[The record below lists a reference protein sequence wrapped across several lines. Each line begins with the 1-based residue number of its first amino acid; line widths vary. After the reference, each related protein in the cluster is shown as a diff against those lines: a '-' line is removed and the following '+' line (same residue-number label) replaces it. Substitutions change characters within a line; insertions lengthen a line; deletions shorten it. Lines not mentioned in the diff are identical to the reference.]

1 MKCLMLKQPWA
12 HLVATGKKTM
22 ETRTW
27 RTNYRGQLA
36 IGASQA
42 HDVDGDVYL
51 RSRSIQFP
59 PAIQMVRGAIV
70 ATATLRD
77 VVAYTPELVPQGL
90 CPHTAGEV
98 RYGWLL
104 EDVKMLERPV
114 PVKGRL
120 GLFDLPL
127 GILPS

>member
-1 MKCLMLKQPWA
+1 MLKQPWA

-27 RTNYRGQLA
+27 KTKYRGPLA
-36 IGASQA
+36 IGASQLY
-42 HDVDGDVYL
+42 DVAGGDYL
-51 RSRSIQFP
+51 LSRSIHFP
-59 PAIQMVRGAIV
+59 LCYDLVRGAVV

-77 VVAYTPELVPQGL
+77 IVAYTPELVPQGL
-90 CPHTAGEV
+90 CPYTEGEV

-104 EDVKMLERPV
+104 EDVKMLEKPA
-114 PVKGRL
+114 PIKGRL

-127 GILPS
+127 GIIPA